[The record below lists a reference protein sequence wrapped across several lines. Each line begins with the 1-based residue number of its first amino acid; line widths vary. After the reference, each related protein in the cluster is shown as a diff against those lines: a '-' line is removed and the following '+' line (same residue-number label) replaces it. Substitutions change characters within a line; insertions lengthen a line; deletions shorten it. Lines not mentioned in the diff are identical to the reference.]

1 MNNATTHTSSRGQS
15 VLVLGGGLAGLAA
28 AYRLGELGYA
38 VTLLESRQRLGGR
51 AGSFTDPVSGQ
62 LIDAC
67 QHVSMG
73 CCTAFAAFARALG
86 IAHLIQPEPI
96 LYFMTPDRRVSRFS
110 ADPLPAPIHLA
121 RAFLQLHTLNLSEKL
136 HVARG
141 LRRLRATDP
150 GELVADPPFA
160 DWLARVGQPRRVV
173 ERFWGLVLVSAL
185 NESVERVGLRY
196 AHKVFTEGFLGS
208 RRAFEVHLPR
218 VPLGRLYG
226 AELQRAFD
234 RLGVRVLLNH
244 AVRQIEFDRQLVRG
258 VRLRDGQT
266 LRADGYVAALPFARL
281 LDVLPE
287 QVVSDQP
294 QFARLRNLQVAPI
307 TSVHVWYDRPIT
319 RLPHVVLV
327 DCLGHWL
334 FNRGELAPG
343 EHYVQVVVSAA
354 RQLREQ
360 GHDQSQQQILAEL
373 ARLFPAARLARV
385 LRVRTVTETTA
396 TFCPVAG
403 VDRDRPTQTTAY
415 RNLTLAGDYTRTDW
429 PATMEGAVRSGYL
442 AADALARLFNHQSA
456 DGGEVPA
463 TAQLLPLPSDS
474 RSHPTST
481 TAATATTPASP
492 PR

>member
-1 MNNATTHTSSRGQS
+1 MMNRTTTHPPGQLNRTTAHAPGQRGS

-28 AYRLGELGYA
+28 ALRLGEQGFA
-38 VTLLESRQRLGGR
+38 VTVLESRQRLGGR

-73 CCTAFAAFARALG
+73 CCTAFAHFARATG
-86 IAHLIQPEPI
+86 IAHLIEPQPT
-96 LYFMTPDRRVSRFS
+96 LYFMTPDRRVSRFR
-110 ADPLPAPIHLA
+110 ADPLPAPLHLA
-121 RAFLQLHTLNLSEKL
+121 RAFLQLHTLSLAEKL
-136 HVARG
+136 RIAQG
-141 LRRLRATDP
+141 LRRLQATSP
-150 GELVADPPFA
+150 AELAADPPFV
-160 DWLARVGQPRRVV
+160 DWLARVGQPRRAV

-185 NESVERVGLRY
+185 NETVERVGLRY
-196 AHKVFTEGFLGS
+196 AHQVFTEGFLGS

-244 AVRQIEFDRQLVRG
+244 AVRRIELVGGAVQG
-258 VRLRDGQT
+258 VCLRDGQT

-281 LDVLPE
+281 LEVLPE
-287 QVVSDQP
+287 QAVNEQP
-294 QFARLRNLQVAPI
+294 QFARLRHLRVAPI

-334 FNRGELAPG
+334 FNRGELAAG

-354 RQLREQ
+354 RHLREQ

-373 ARLFPAARLARV
+373 ARLFPGARQARV
-385 LRVRTVTETTA
+385 LRARTITETAA
-396 TFCPVAG
+396 TFCPVPG
-403 VDRDRPTQTTAY
+403 VDHDRPPQATPY
-415 RNLTLAGDYTRTDW
+415 RNLTLAGDYTRTGW

-442 AADALARLFNHQSA
+442 AADALAHSLDHAQPLKQSA
-456 DGGEVPA
+456 GVAEPPAVAGG
-463 TAQLLPLPSDS
+463 L
-474 RSHPTST
+474 R
-481 TAATATTPASP
+481 
-492 PR
+492 R